1 MEEVKDFIYELKNSE
16 DERISFL
23 QPVNYKYLRWNQIKK
38 YIIPINVDFSDKS
51 IDEAQNIKNINFYIL

>member
-38 YIIPINVDFSDKS
+38 YIMRKVYIT
-51 IDEAQNIKNINFYIL
+51 NIF